1 MLVVKILMFLKV
13 SALANSPAFRCTN
26 HTYKMTTAEERTEV
40 HRQLTRV
47 ALTHGAKESTL
58 TNGVS
63 VHRMSES
70 VSFDNVRSMLGIAKA
85 NENRVHIGTVDGHI
99 VVSLNFNHQPTTTT
113 TTASSSSKS
122 RKRSRDPHEEAAE
135 LTVNRV
141 KKGLSEGSGVSDQ
154 MLETAQKAVHS
165 LLASVRGANGEN
177 VIESYGLSFK
187 TLEKSTSTLPAA
199 SRPRL
204 ILSARLAPGVAVP
217 LQMLFSALGSKCT
230 QDGML
235 TVQDSSTLA
244 QGFNLPLSEQAQA
257 AVSHGQKAV
266 SLFATVS

>member
-1 MLVVKILMFLKV
+1 
-13 SALANSPAFRCTN
+13 
-26 HTYKMTTAEERTEV
+26 MTTAEERTEV
-40 HRQLTRV
+40 HRQLSRV
-47 ALTHGAKESTL
+47 ALSHGAKESTFN
-58 TNGVS
+58 NGVS

-85 NENRVHIGTVDGHI
+85 NENRVHVGTVDGHI
-99 VVSLNFNHQPTTTT
+99 VVSLNFNHQPTTV
-113 TTASSSSKS
+113 ASSSSKS
-122 RKRSRDPHEEAAE
+122 KKRSRDPHEEAAE

-141 KKGLSEGSGVSDQ
+141 KKGLTEGSGVSDQ

-187 TLEKSTSTLPAA
+187 TLEKSTSTLPAS

-204 ILSARLAPGVAVP
+204 ILSVRLAPGVAVP

>member
-1 MLVVKILMFLKV
+1 
-13 SALANSPAFRCTN
+13 
-26 HTYKMTTAEERTEV
+26 MTASEDRSEV
-40 HRQLTRV
+40 HRQLARI
-47 ALTHGAKESTL
+47 AASHGAKESTFN
-58 TNGVS
+58 NGVS

-70 VSFDNVRSMLGIAKA
+70 VSFDNVRSILGVSKT
-85 NENRVHIGTVDGHI
+85 NENRVHVGTVDGNI
-99 VVSLNFNHQPTTTT
+99 VVSLNFNHQPKTGGTT
-113 TTASSSSKS
+113 SSVSKS

-141 KKGLSEGSGVSDQ
+141 KKGLVESSGVTDL
-154 MLETAQKAVHS
+154 MLQTAQNAVYS
-165 LLASVRGANGEN
+165 LLSLVRGANGEN

-187 TLEKSTSTLPAA
+187 ALEKIDSAPTTTA
-199 SRPRL
+199 RPRL

-217 LQMLFSALGSKCT
+217 LQLLFSALGSKCT